1 MINSKELIL
10 NNNKLKIIDDFLSKE
25 DLDALKKNNFK
36 KQDNNKEFEI
46 FHNEVNDNGVIKS
59 TLDNLLIKKLHKNY
73 HSIAMNILKDINYE
87 KSKLYDYSDFTII
100 ITNKFSKFPIHDD
113 TPNKLLSG
121 VIYLSPEKNNGTS
134 FYSNKNGKDRV
145 NAEWKINRGVFFS
158 RRERETWHSYEGN
171 CIEDRVVLVYNLMT
185 YRIKEVFKIEKKN
198 YFIGNLRWKLNP
210 YLFRYFKAYY

>member
-134 FYSNKNGKDRV
+134 FYSNKN
-145 NAEWKINRGVFFS
+145 
-158 RRERETWHSYEGN
+158 
-171 CIEDRVVLVYNLMT
+171 LVSQN
-185 YRIKEVFKIEKKN
+185 
-198 YFIGNLRWKLNP
+198 
-210 YLFRYFKAYY
+210 